1 MMNLSKI
8 MKRAWEIKKEDS
20 RNIFSL
26 CLKMAWEEAKNMNVD
41 DELKELVTE
50 IANERGYGDRPIVI
64 QKKLWETPDKEKSRT
79 YITIRACKKMFQFWI
94 DNKDDGIC
102 RDFNAM
108 NSVSKEVKK
117 IVGDFIKAHSS
128 ELKLA

>member
-1 MMNLSKI
+1 MMDLRKI
-8 MKRAWEIKKEDS
+8 MKRAWEIKKEDN

-41 DELKELVTE
+41 DELKELVTR
-50 IANERGYGDRPIVI
+50 ISDERGYSNPITI
-64 QKKLWETPDKEKSRT
+64 EKKLWKTSDGKKNRT
-79 YITIRACKKMFQFWI
+79 YITIRACKRMFQFWI
-94 DNKDDGIC
+94 DNTDDGIC

-117 IVGDFIKAHSS
+117 RVGDFIKAHAS

>member
-20 RNIFSL
+20 RNIFGL
-26 CLKMAWEEAKNMNVD
+26 CLKMAWEEVKNMNVD
-41 DELKELVTE
+41 DELKELVTK
-50 IANERGYGDRPIVI
+50 ISDERGYSNPITI
-64 QKKLWETPDKEKSRT
+64 EKKLWETSDGSKSRT
-79 YITIRACKKMFQFWI
+79 YIKIFACKRMFQFYV
-94 DNKDDGIC
+94 NNFNNAIC

-108 NSVSKEVKK
+108 NSVSKEVKVT
-117 IVGDFIKAHSS
+117 VGDFIKAHAS

>member
-8 MKRAWEIKKEDS
+8 MKRAWEIKKEDN
-20 RNIFSL
+20 RNIFGL
-26 CLKMAWEEAKNMNVD
+26 CLKIAWEEARNMNVD
-41 DELKELVTE
+41 DELKELVTK
-50 IANERGYGDRPIVI
+50 ISNERGYSNTITI
-64 QKKLWETPDKEKSRT
+64 KKNLWKTSDGKKNRT
-79 YITIRACKKMFQFWI
+79 YIEIYACKRMFQFWI
-94 DNKDDGIC
+94 DNTDDGIC

-117 IVGDFIKAHSS
+117 VVGDFIKEHSS

>member
-41 DELKELVTE
+41 DELKELVTK
-50 IANERGYGDRPIVI
+50 ISNERGYSSTITI

-79 YITIRACKKMFQFWI
+79 YIKIFACKRMFQFWI
-94 DNKDDGIC
+94 DNTDDGIC

-117 IVGDFIKAHSS
+117 VVGDFIKAHSS